1 MNRAGMF
8 LLLLVVNV
16 ISAATAAE
24 KIEPDQFEVPDG
36 FEVNVWATTPQLY
49 NPTNFDVD
57 AAGRIWVT
65 EAVNYRNFRNE
76 ALGLANAEGDR
87 VVVLED
93 TDGDGTADSSHTFVR
108 DADLVAPLGIGVIG
122 NQIVVSCAP
131 NIIIYTDV
139 DGDRKFDPNVDT
151 KEIFLTGF
159 RGLDHD
165 HSLHSVKVGPDGFW
179 YFNVGNGG
187 PHTVTDKAGWTLRAG
202 SSYAGGSPHLKENF
216 PGRKS
221 DDGRVWVG
229 GVGLRIRPDGTGLTP
244 IAHNFRNAYEESV
257 TSFGDVFHAD
267 NDDPPACRTT
277 WVMEYGNAGFSSA
290 DGARSWR
297 VDQRPGQPIRVAEW
311 RQEDPGTLPA
321 GDVYGNGAPTGIV
334 YGENGSFDEQ
344 YPQGLLLSCESA
356 RGEVL
361 GYVPRPQG
369 AGFTLER
376 FPFMKVKST
385 SAQHGWFRPSD
396 VAVGADGAIYVSDWY
411 DAGVGGHRMTDAGG
425 NGTIYRITPP
435 GFKPQNPEFDLST
448 TAGQIAALKSP
459 AVNVRALGLTALRDN
474 AAEASEAILK
484 LTRDDNAFL
493 AARAVWLLPYAGQ
506 TGMQRLHELLEEGN
520 ADQQITAFRALRRAI
535 QFAGDQPEWTKSFAA
550 AQRMLAGSES
560 SAVRRE
566 VAISLRDVPI
576 SECSEMLQQLAA
588 GFDGWD
594 RWYLEAL
601 GTACDG
607 DEAEAYELLV
617 DSAGVDPLDWD
628 RRLAGIAWRLHPPAA
643 VEAFKTRALS
653 EDVPA
658 EQRKQMINALAFIP
672 TREAAEA
679 MVEIAT
685 AGPDDMRGLAAWWG
699 HNRHGNDWKEFA
711 LKEQFPEPP
720 KVVSSKGAVRRDLDF
735 QPVGEP
741 VFSASGGEVQADID
755 VRGVKRLYL
764 LADTISAEFT
774 EAEWR
779 NPTLIGP
786 EGEVSLTELEWT
798 SAVSGAVPVHIPK
811 KQQNLLRRAMKAGPP
826 TVLAED
832 GAAPKLQVRARSV
845 IAWDLSAG
853 EYERFTVTAEAVG
866 DNPRTNNRVYFQI
879 FVDRTP
885 AGEELPALADLL
897 DHSAS
902 ASLGRALFFSKRL
915 TCSNCHMAEGFGGE
929 IGPNLTQ
936 IARKHAKPVL
946 FEGIMNP
953 SAAIATGFETI
964 SVLTVEGKVINGLLI
979 SAGDPVV
986 VKDANGKI
994 HTIPEEDV
1002 EEMFNGKTSIMPELK
1017 KLLTAD
1023 EIASLVAYLQEIG
1036 QD

>member
-1 MNRAGMF
+1 MF
-8 LLLLVVNV
+8 LLLLVLNA
-16 ISAATAAE
+16 ISVATAAE

-57 AAGRIWVT
+57 AAGRVWVT

-290 DGARSWR
+290 DGERSWR

-311 RQEDPGTLPA
+311 RQEDPGTMPA

-396 VAVGADGAIYVSDWY
+396 VAIGADGAIYVSDWY

-435 GFKPQNPEFDLST
+435 GFKPQIPELDLST

-474 AAEASEAILK
+474 AMEASEAILE
-484 LTRDDNAFL
+484 LTRDENAFL
-493 AARAVWLLPYAGQ
+493 AARAVWLLPY
-506 TGMQRLHELLEEGN
+506 
-520 ADQQITAFRALRRAI
+520 
-535 QFAGDQPEWTKSFAA
+535 
-550 AQRMLAGSES
+550 
-560 SAVRRE
+560 
-566 VAISLRDVPI
+566 
-576 SECSEMLQQLAA
+576 
-588 GFDGWD
+588 
-594 RWYLEAL
+594 
-601 GTACDG
+601 
-607 DEAEAYELLV
+607 
-617 DSAGVDPLDWD
+617 
-628 RRLAGIAWRLHPPAA
+628 
-643 VEAFKTRALS
+643 
-653 EDVPA
+653 
-658 EQRKQMINALAFIP
+658 
-672 TREAAEA
+672 
-679 MVEIAT
+679 
-685 AGPDDMRGLAAWWG
+685 
-699 HNRHGNDWKEFA
+699 
-711 LKEQFPEPP
+711 
-720 KVVSSKGAVRRDLDF
+720 
-735 QPVGEP
+735 
-741 VFSASGGEVQADID
+741 
-755 VRGVKRLYL
+755 
-764 LADTISAEFT
+764 
-774 EAEWR
+774 
-779 NPTLIGP
+779 
-786 EGEVSLTELEWT
+786 
-798 SAVSGAVPVHIPK
+798 
-811 KQQNLLRRAMKAGPP
+811 
-826 TVLAED
+826 
-832 GAAPKLQVRARSV
+832 
-845 IAWDLSAG
+845 
-853 EYERFTVTAEAVG
+853 
-866 DNPRTNNRVYFQI
+866 
-879 FVDRTP
+879 
-885 AGEELPALADLL
+885 
-897 DHSAS
+897 
-902 ASLGRALFFSKRL
+902 
-915 TCSNCHMAEGFGGE
+915 
-929 IGPNLTQ
+929 
-936 IARKHAKPVL
+936 
-946 FEGIMNP
+946 
-953 SAAIATGFETI
+953 
-964 SVLTVEGKVINGLLI
+964 
-979 SAGDPVV
+979 
-986 VKDANGKI
+986 
-994 HTIPEEDV
+994 
-1002 EEMFNGKTSIMPELK
+1002 
-1017 KLLTAD
+1017 
-1023 EIASLVAYLQEIG
+1023 
-1036 QD
+1036 